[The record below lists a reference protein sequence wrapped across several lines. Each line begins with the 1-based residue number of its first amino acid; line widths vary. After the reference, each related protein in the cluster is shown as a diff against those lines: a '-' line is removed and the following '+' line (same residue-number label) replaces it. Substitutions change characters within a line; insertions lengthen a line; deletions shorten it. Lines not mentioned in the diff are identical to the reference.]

1 MKSVTFVKH
10 KRDALRSL
18 VGKSLDPEFLEERRM
33 QLDTFVSQ
41 LCEIRTAVEFFK
53 HHSDPHL
60 KVRSLSASLLRS
72 SLMCCCQLLT
82 CVQKFFNFEENCSN
96 VVSIR
101 TNSTSEHAELLL
113 TLSFTAVAS
122 WVG

>member
-60 KVRSLSASLLRS
+60 KVVALSASLLR
-72 SLMCCCQLLT
+72 CWLLT
-82 CVQKFFNFEENCSN
+82 CSHL
-96 VVSIR
+96 
-101 TNSTSEHAELLL
+101 HAEILQ
-113 TLSFTAVAS
+113 F
-122 WVG
+122 